1 MNPYLDEIDNNIIG
15 KTKENGKVID
25 FRVWTQ
31 KRNICSDRIFPQ
43 IIHHSSLIKRLTGN
57 LYEEKKDKNLSK
69 SYLYKF
75 KKIKQTSSL
84 KNIFKVSPYVEKI
97 IGKVEKKI
105 DYINNSTN
113 EISRMTSLYLEKKT
127 MDNKSLDFRNIN
139 NKNNNENTNLNNNER
154 NDKNIKIRN
163 FSYISEHYRK
173 QLRKAFLKFNP
184 LIHLENINLLQ
195 KIDPLIKED
204 LNNLKKTIDY
214 EISQETDKYKF
225 SKKFQRLKEKN
236 KKNLF
241 SSDNLSNSQEI
252 NLKINKSNEKLTPL
266 KKPLLFFKKNEKKK
280 NHIKDEKL
288 EEIYIL
294 MNSSSS
300 IKGMLSKK
308 NMEKKINQFIEDYN
322 ERKINKKKLESINY
336 FQDDKNNIQQ
346 SLGKF
351 YIFKLNKIINDNEKK
366 LQFLLNKDN
375 DSFSKK
381 LNNIKDSFNKELN
394 SNFEKYN
401 INLNII
407 SQ

>member
-1 MNPYLDEIDNNIIG
+1 MNPYLDEIDNIIG

-31 KRNICSDRIFPQ
+31 KRNIYSDRIFPQ

-75 KKIKQTSSL
+75 KKINQTSSQ
-84 KNIFKVSPYVEKI
+84 KNIFKVSPYIEKI

-127 MDNKSLDFRNIN
+127 MDDKSLDFRNIN

-225 SKKFQRLKEKN
+225 RKKFQRLKEKN

-294 MNSSSS
+294 KNSSSS

-322 ERKINKKKLESINY
+322 ERKINKKKLEPINY

-346 SLGKF
+346 S
-351 YIFKLNKIINDNEKK
+351 
-366 LQFLLNKDN
+366 
-375 DSFSKK
+375 
-381 LNNIKDSFNKELN
+381 
-394 SNFEKYN
+394 
-401 INLNII
+401 
-407 SQ
+407 

>member
-1 MNPYLDEIDNNIIG
+1 MNSYLDEIDNNIIG

-31 KRNICSDRIFPQ
+31 KRNILCDGIFPQ
-43 IIHHSSLIKRLTGN
+43 IVHRSSLIKRLTGN
-57 LYEEKKDKNLSK
+57 LYEEKKDKNLNK
-69 SYLYKF
+69 SYLSKF
-75 KKIKQTSSL
+75 KKINQTSSL

-127 MDNKSLDFRNIN
+127 MDDKSLDFRNIN
-139 NKNNNENTNLNNNER
+139 NKNNNENTNLNNN
-154 NDKNIKIRN
+154 NHNNKNIKIRN

-225 SKKFQRLKEKN
+225 RKKFQRLKEKN

-241 SSDNLSNSQEI
+241 SSDNLSNSQDI

-280 NHIKDEKL
+280 KS
-288 EEIYIL
+288 Y
-294 MNSSSS
+294 
-300 IKGMLSKK
+300 
-308 NMEKKINQFIEDYN
+308 
-322 ERKINKKKLESINY
+322 
-336 FQDDKNNIQQ
+336 
-346 SLGKF
+346 
-351 YIFKLNKIINDNEKK
+351 
-366 LQFLLNKDN
+366 
-375 DSFSKK
+375 
-381 LNNIKDSFNKELN
+381 
-394 SNFEKYN
+394 
-401 INLNII
+401 
-407 SQ
+407 

>member
-1 MNPYLDEIDNNIIG
+1 MNSYLDEIDNNIIG

-31 KRNICSDRIFPQ
+31 KRNILCDGIFPQ
-43 IIHHSSLIKRLTGN
+43 IVHHSSLIKRLTGN
-57 LYEEKKDKNLSK
+57 LYEEKKDKNLNK

-75 KKIKQTSSL
+75 KKINQTSSL

-127 MDNKSLDFRNIN
+127 MDDKSLDFRNIN
-139 NKNNNENTNLNNNER
+139 NKNNNENTNLNNN
-154 NDKNIKIRN
+154 NHNNKNIKIRN

-225 SKKFQRLKEKN
+225 RKKFQRLKEKN

-241 SSDNLSNSQEI
+241 SSDNLSNSQDI

-294 MNSSSS
+294 KNSSSS

-322 ERKINKKKLESINY
+322 ERKINKKQLEPINY
-336 FQDDKNNIQQ
+336 FQDDKNNIEQ
-346 SLGKF
+346 SLGQF

-394 SNFEKYN
+394 SNLEKYN

>member
-1 MNPYLDEIDNNIIG
+1 MNSYLDEIDNNIIG

-31 KRNICSDRIFPQ
+31 KRNILCDGIFPQ
-43 IIHHSSLIKRLTGN
+43 IVHSSSLIKRLTGN
-57 LYEEKKDKNLSK
+57 LYEEKKDKNLNK

-75 KKIKQTSSL
+75 KKINQTSSL

-127 MDNKSLDFRNIN
+127 MDDKSLDFRNIN
-139 NKNNNENTNLNNNER
+139 NKNNNENTNLNNN
-154 NDKNIKIRN
+154 NHNNKNIKIRN

-225 SKKFQRLKEKN
+225 RKKFQRLKEKN

-241 SSDNLSNSQEI
+241 SSDNLSNSQDI
-252 NLKINKSNEKLTPL
+252 NLKINKSNEK
-266 KKPLLFFKKNEKKK
+266 
-280 NHIKDEKL
+280 
-288 EEIYIL
+288 
-294 MNSSSS
+294 
-300 IKGMLSKK
+300 
-308 NMEKKINQFIEDYN
+308 
-322 ERKINKKKLESINY
+322 
-336 FQDDKNNIQQ
+336 
-346 SLGKF
+346 
-351 YIFKLNKIINDNEKK
+351 
-366 LQFLLNKDN
+366 
-375 DSFSKK
+375 
-381 LNNIKDSFNKELN
+381 
-394 SNFEKYN
+394 
-401 INLNII
+401 
-407 SQ
+407 

>member
-1 MNPYLDEIDNNIIG
+1 MNSYLDEIDNNIIG

-31 KRNICSDRIFPQ
+31 KRNILCDGIFPQ
-43 IIHHSSLIKRLTGN
+43 IVHRSSLIKRLTGN

-127 MDNKSLDFRNIN
+127 MDDKSLDFRNIN

-225 SKKFQRLKEKN
+225 RKKFQRLKEKN

-241 SSDNLSNSQEI
+241 SSDNLSNSQDI

-294 MNSSSS
+294 KNSSSS

-322 ERKINKKKLESINY
+322 ERKINKKQLEPINY
-336 FQDDKNNIQQ
+336 FQDDKNNIEQ
-346 SLGKF
+346 SLGEF

-394 SNFEKYN
+394 SNLEKYN

>member
-31 KRNICSDRIFPQ
+31 KRNIYSDRIFPQ

-139 NKNNNENTNLNNNER
+139 NKNNNENTNLNNN
-154 NDKNIKIRN
+154 NHNNKKLKIRN

-241 SSDNLSNSQEI
+241 SSDNLSNSQDI

-266 KKPLLFFKKNEKKK
+266 KKPLLFLKKK
-280 NHIKDEKL
+280 
-288 EEIYIL
+288 
-294 MNSSSS
+294 
-300 IKGMLSKK
+300 KK
-308 NMEKKINQFIEDYN
+308 KKIIL
-322 ERKINKKKLESINY
+322 KM
-336 FQDDKNNIQQ
+336 KN
-346 SLGKF
+346 
-351 YIFKLNKIINDNEKK
+351 
-366 LQFLLNKDN
+366 
-375 DSFSKK
+375 
-381 LNNIKDSFNKELN
+381 
-394 SNFEKYN
+394 
-401 INLNII
+401 
-407 SQ
+407 

>member
-1 MNPYLDEIDNNIIG
+1 MNPYLDEIDNIIG

-25 FRVWTQ
+25 YRVWTQ
-31 KRNICSDRIFPQ
+31 KRNILCDGIFPQ
-43 IIHHSSLIKRLTGN
+43 IVHRSSLIKRLTGN

-75 KKIKQTSSL
+75 KKINQTSSQ
-84 KNIFKVSPYVEKI
+84 KNIFKVSPYIEKI

-127 MDNKSLDFRNIN
+127 MDDKSLAFRNIN

-225 SKKFQRLKEKN
+225 RKKFQRLKEKN

-294 MNSSSS
+294 KNSSSS

-322 ERKINKKKLESINY
+322 ERKINKKKLEPINY
-336 FQDDKNNIQQ
+336 FQDDKNNIEQ
-346 SLGKF
+346 SLGEF

-366 LQFLLNKDN
+366 KNTINKLQSLKFQ
-375 DSFSKK
+375 KK
-381 LNNIKDSFNKELN
+381 F
-394 SNFEKYN
+394 F
-401 INLNII
+401 
-407 SQ
+407 

>member
-31 KRNICSDRIFPQ
+31 KRNIYSDRIFPQ

-139 NKNNNENTNLNNNER
+139 NKNNNENTNLNNN
-154 NDKNIKIRN
+154 NHNNKNIKIRN

-241 SSDNLSNSQEI
+241 SSDNLSNSQDI

-280 NHIKDEKL
+280 I
-288 EEIYIL
+288 IL
-294 MNSSSS
+294 KM
-300 IKGMLSKK
+300 K
-308 NMEKKINQFIEDYN
+308 N
-322 ERKINKKKLESINY
+322 
-336 FQDDKNNIQQ
+336 
-346 SLGKF
+346 
-351 YIFKLNKIINDNEKK
+351 
-366 LQFLLNKDN
+366 
-375 DSFSKK
+375 
-381 LNNIKDSFNKELN
+381 
-394 SNFEKYN
+394 
-401 INLNII
+401 
-407 SQ
+407 

>member
-31 KRNICSDRIFPQ
+31 KRNIYSDRIFPQ

-139 NKNNNENTNLNNNER
+139 NKNNNENTNLNNN
-154 NDKNIKIRN
+154 NHNNKNIKIRN

-241 SSDNLSNSQEI
+241 SSDNLSNSQDI

-322 ERKINKKKLESINY
+322 ERKINKKKLEPINY

>member
-139 NKNNNENTNLNNNER
+139 NKNNNENTNLNNN
-154 NDKNIKIRN
+154 NHNNKKLKIRN

-241 SSDNLSNSQEI
+241 SSDNLSNSQDI

-322 ERKINKKKLESINY
+322 ERKINKKKLEPINY

>member
-1 MNPYLDEIDNNIIG
+1 MNSYLDEIDNNIIG

-31 KRNICSDRIFPQ
+31 KRNILCDGICPQ
-43 IIHHSSLIKRLTGN
+43 IVHHSSLIKRLTGN
-57 LYEEKKDKNLSK
+57 LYEEKKDKNLNK

-75 KKIKQTSSL
+75 KKINQTSSL

-127 MDNKSLDFRNIN
+127 MDDKSLDFRNIN
-139 NKNNNENTNLNNNER
+139 NKNNNENTNLNNN
-154 NDKNIKIRN
+154 NHNNKNIKIRN

-225 SKKFQRLKEKN
+225 RKKFQRLKEKN

-241 SSDNLSNSQEI
+241 SSDNLSNSQDI

-294 MNSSSS
+294 KNSSSS

-322 ERKINKKKLESINY
+322 ERKINKKQLEPINY
-336 FQDDKNNIQQ
+336 FQDDKNNIEQ
-346 SLGKF
+346 SLGEF

-394 SNFEKYN
+394 SNLEKYN

>member
-139 NKNNNENTNLNNNER
+139 NKNNNENTNLNNN
-154 NDKNIKIRN
+154 NHNNKKLKIRN

-241 SSDNLSNSQEI
+241 SSDNLSNSQDI

-394 SNFEKYN
+394 SNLEKYN

>member
-25 FRVWTQ
+25 FRVWSQ
-31 KRNICSDRIFPQ
+31 KRNICSDRIFLQ

-139 NKNNNENTNLNNNER
+139 NKNNNENTNLNNN
-154 NDKNIKIRN
+154 NHNNKNIKIRN

-241 SSDNLSNSQEI
+241 SSDNLSNSQDI

-280 NHIKDEKL
+280 NHIKKEK
-288 EEIYIL
+288 
-294 MNSSSS
+294 
-300 IKGMLSKK
+300 
-308 NMEKKINQFIEDYN
+308 
-322 ERKINKKKLESINY
+322 
-336 FQDDKNNIQQ
+336 
-346 SLGKF
+346 
-351 YIFKLNKIINDNEKK
+351 
-366 LQFLLNKDN
+366 
-375 DSFSKK
+375 
-381 LNNIKDSFNKELN
+381 
-394 SNFEKYN
+394 
-401 INLNII
+401 
-407 SQ
+407 

>member
-1 MNPYLDEIDNNIIG
+1 MNSYLDEIDNNIIG

-31 KRNICSDRIFPQ
+31 KRNILCDGIFPQ
-43 IIHHSSLIKRLTGN
+43 IVHRSSLIKRLTGN

-75 KKIKQTSSL
+75 KKINQTSSQ
-84 KNIFKVSPYVEKI
+84 KNIFKVSPYIEKI

-127 MDNKSLDFRNIN
+127 MDDKSLDFRNIN

-225 SKKFQRLKEKN
+225 RKKFQRLKEKN

-294 MNSSSS
+294 KNSSSS

-322 ERKINKKKLESINY
+322 EIKINKKKLEPINY
-336 FQDDKNNIQQ
+336 FQDDKNNIEQ
-346 SLGKF
+346 SLGEF

-394 SNFEKYN
+394 SNLEKYN

>member
-1 MNPYLDEIDNNIIG
+1 MNSYLDEIDNNIIG

-31 KRNICSDRIFPQ
+31 KRNILCDGIFPQ
-43 IIHHSSLIKRLTGN
+43 IVHHSSLIKRLTGN
-57 LYEEKKDKNLSK
+57 LYEEKKDKNLNK

-75 KKIKQTSSL
+75 KKINQTSSL

-127 MDNKSLDFRNIN
+127 MDDKSLDFRNIN
-139 NKNNNENTNLNNNER
+139 NKNNNENTNLNNN
-154 NDKNIKIRN
+154 NHNNKNIKIRN

-225 SKKFQRLKEKN
+225 RKKFQRLKEKN

-241 SSDNLSNSQEI
+241 SSDNLSNSQDI

-294 MNSSSS
+294 KNSSSS

-322 ERKINKKKLESINY
+322 ERKINKKQLEPINY
-336 FQDDKNNIQQ
+336 FQDDKNNIEQ
-346 SLGKF
+346 SLGEF

-394 SNFEKYN
+394 SNLEKYN